1 MKKEESVGNSRNFC
15 FPTDY
20 QKVVSYDTYY
30 LNICTPFNES
40 VLWFHDTLK
49 KYIYKY
55 YLELFLSKSTRF
67 MLLTLDI
74 FDGLVVIL
82 VAGYKSPL

>member
-1 MKKEESVGNSRNFC
+1 MATLETSV
-15 FPTDY
+15 FPLTTN
-20 QKVVSYDTYY
+20 KVVSYDTYY

-40 VLWFHDTLK
+40 ELWFHDTLK

-82 VAGYKSPL
+82 VAEYKSPL

>member
-1 MKKEESVGNSRNFC
+1 MATLETSV
-15 FPTDY
+15 FPLTTN
-20 QKVVSYDTYY
+20 KVVSYDTYY
-30 LNICTPFNES
+30 LHTCTPFNES

-67 MLLTLDI
+67 MLLTLDV

-82 VAGYKSPL
+82 VAEYKSGL